1 MKKKLLTILL
11 SGLLAFSAVGL
22 GGCTISAYDIAVQN
36 GFVGTEQEWL
46 ASLQGAD
53 GKDAPAITVHD
64 VYAAAIADGSFSG
77 TFNEFLKQYLTLD
90 VPENNNVEMLANNLM
105 STVSVY
111 AAFEKEVKT
120 DDSTTDANDTE
131 IVSTA
136 GSGVIIDLD
145 KENGNA
151 TVITNY
157 HVVYEN
163 DVLSPTGIADSI
175 YLYLYGSMNNF
186 NTKTGI
192 DEGSDGIRAQYIGGA
207 MEYDIAVLQISGSEV
222 LKNSLATEAQF
233 GDSNASTVGE
243 KVFAIGNAQGLGI
256 AVSEGVLSVDSEYIS
271 MKALD
276 GSDKQLSY
284 RVMRTDAAI
293 NAGNSGGPMF
303 NSRGEVIGIV
313 NAKSVGDGTENIG
326 FALPAAQ
333 VQGVIENIL
342 NNNGS
347 VKRATLG
354 VMVHVVASSAV
365 MNTDGT
371 VGIRQTLKIGEIDAQ
386 SAAYGKLRT
395 DDILQSVTVGGVTYS
410 LTRLFHLG
418 DILLK
423 VKQGDTVLFS
433 VLRNGVETSVSITF
447 NHSSYFKEIA

>member
-90 VPENNNVEMLANNLM
+90 VPENNNVEMLANNIM
-105 STVSVY
+105 STVSIYV
-111 AAFEKEVKT
+111 AFEKAVEE
-120 DDSTTDANDTE
+120 DDSTAHTNTTE
-131 IVSTA
+131 IVCSG

-157 HVVYEN
+157 HVVYESG
-163 DVLSPTGIADSI
+163 VLSPTGIADSI
-175 YLYLYGSMNNF
+175 YLYLYGSVNKF
-186 NTKTGI
+186 NTKTGK
-192 DEGSDGIRAQYIGGA
+192 DEGGDGIRAQYIGGA
-207 MEYDIAVLQISGSEV
+207 MEYDIAVLQVSGSEV
-222 LKNSLATEAQF
+222 LKNSMATEAKF
-233 GDSNASTVGE
+233 GNSNTAAVGE
-243 KVFAIGNAQGLGI
+243 QMFVIGNARGFGI
-256 AVSEGVLSVDSEYIS
+256 AVSQGLLSVDSEYIL
-271 MKALD
+271 LD
-276 GSDKQLSY
+276 AFDNSDREIPY

-313 NAKSVGDGTENIG
+313 NARNVGDGTENIG
-326 FALPAAQ
+326 FTLPAAQ

-354 VMVHVVASSAV
+354 VMVRVVASSAV

-371 VGIRQTLKIGEIDAQ
+371 VGIRQTLKIEEIDAQ